1 MHRLSRL
8 GLSVL
13 GVVLAASTGYAAN
26 VKVSPALA
34 NAAASAAAQD
44 ALPEPTVVQYV
55 SNGLTLKAWI
65 YKPDGPGPF
74 PAILSNHG
82 SEQDPRRDKSTGAFW
97 VSQGFVFFKPVRSG
111 HGGNPGAYIS
121 DETDPIK
128 AQVKSVRANRKTTAA
143 QLQNLY
149 DQVMALHQKANEDVV
164 AAYRWLTEQPYID
177 KSRIVVMGG
186 SYGGIQ
192 TLLTAEANK
201 KDHLGI
207 RGFIPMSPA
216 AESWEFGKPRPQ
228 DPGGKNPEANT
239 AFARY
244 LTDVIKDS
252 EGPIFLMQAH
262 NDYNLGPTTYLGP
275 VVSARGAPNRCA
287 VFPIHGAVT
296 DPKQG
301 HGGFFGD
308 PSAWSA
314 EVWEYLQAIGEVPAE
329 KALVLS
335 AVTITSPSKAD
346 VASARRGSGL
356 TIETCGPG
364 E

>member
-1 MHRLSRL
+1 MHRFTLL
-8 GLSVL
+8 GLSAL
-13 GVVLAASTGYAAN
+13 GVVLAASSGYAAK
-26 VKVSPALA
+26 VKVGPAPA
-34 NAAASAAAQD
+34 PTNAAALD

-82 SEQDPRRDKSTGAFW
+82 SEQDPRRDKTIGAFW

-111 HGGNPGAYIS
+111 HGDNPGPYIS
-121 DETDPIK
+121 DETRPILAKVK
-128 AQVKSVRANRKTTAA
+128 AAHANRKTTSA
-143 QLQNLY
+143 QLQKLY
-149 DQVMALHQKANEDVV
+149 DQVLALHQKANEDVV
-164 AAYRWLTEQPYID
+164 AAYRWLAEQSYID

-201 KDHLGI
+201 KDQLGI

-228 DPGGKNPEANT
+228 DPGGKDPEANT

-244 LTDVIKDS
+244 LTEVINDS
-252 EGPIFLMQAH
+252 EGPMFLMQAH
-262 NDYNLGPTTYLGP
+262 NDFSLGPTTYLGP
-275 VVSARGAPNRCA
+275 VINARGAPNRCA
-287 VFPIHGAVT
+287 VFPIHGSVA
-296 DPKQG
+296 DPMMG
-301 HGGFFGD
+301 HAGFFND
-308 PSAWSA
+308 PSAWA
-314 EVWEYLQAIGEVPAE
+314 TEVWVYLQTIGEVPAE
-329 KALVLS
+329 QTLVMS
-335 AVTITSPSKAD
+335 AVTVSSPPKPGLAPPK
-346 VASARRGSGL
+346 RGSGL
-356 TIETCGPG
+356 ASETCGPG